1 MPVDRAQ
8 LDELHQRMLSDL
20 AVLTT
25 GPEWAA
31 WLQSARRFHRYSPQ
45 NQMLLA
51 AQGATG
57 LVASYRTWQRIPAE
71 DGGTCQ
77 VAKGEKGLTIL
88 APMTV
93 TSRDVNEATGDEVV
107 ARGIRGFKA
116 VKVFHQGQLVSAP
129 QLAPAVLP
137 ELLTGENR
145 WQHVWAAVQGL
156 LEDLGYSVDVVTRST
171 IDTWNGRTGF
181 TDRSVVVSDHL
192 EPPQRLKT
200 LLHEWAHV
208 ALQHD
213 VVVGLSAEVREV
225 EAESVAYLIAGTVRL
240 DSAAYTLPYV
250 AGWSAG
256 QIDLVERTAQ
266 RVLATTADM
275 IGRLESEL
283 GIDLTPDALATS
295 AVDRE
300 VVDLDSRRSTDQ
312 STAPPTALLPDV
324 DEPDP
329 SIDAAPG
336 VMRDVLTRLEP
347 DDRALLVTALNEIGT
362 SLDIAT
368 ALFADAGLDA
378 PRTVGLL
385 LRAGADPAAL
395 EQSMNRTVLDRD
407 GRRVALF
414 ESASDEVAA
423 RFRGV
428 AAPEAIV
435 SEPARV
441 PITDVGTQ
449 ATLSPAEMILGQWA
463 AMRVTAASSQ
473 DLV

>member
-31 WLQSARRFHRYSPQ
+31 WLHSARRFHRYSPQ

-57 LVASYRTWQRIPAE
+57 LVASYRTWQRIPAT

-93 TSRDVNEATGDEVV
+93 ASRDVDEATGDEVV

-129 QLAPAVLP
+129 ELAPAVLP
-137 ELLTGENR
+137 ELLTDENR

-156 LEDLGYSVDVVTRST
+156 LEALGYSVDVVTPSA
-171 IDTWNGRTGF
+171 IDTWNGRTDF

-213 VVVGLSAEVREV
+213 VVIGLSAEVREV
-225 EAESVAYLIAGTVRL
+225 EAESVAYLIAGTVGL
-240 DSAAYTLPYV
+240 DSASYTLPYV

-266 RVLATTADM
+266 RVLTTTADM
-275 IGRLESEL
+275 VGRLEIEL

-295 AVDRE
+295 AADSE
-300 VVDLDSRRSTDQ
+300 VVDLDSRRDVDRPAPAT
-312 STAPPTALLPDV
+312 TAPGPVV
-324 DEPDP
+324 DERDP
-329 SIDAAPG
+329 AIDEAPG
-336 VMRDVLTRLEP
+336 VMRDVLTRLDP
-347 DDRALLVTALNEIGT
+347 GDRALLVTALNEIDT

-368 ALFADAGLDA
+368 ALFADAGVDA

-395 EQSMNRTVLDRD
+395 EQSMSRTVLDRD

-414 ESASDEVAA
+414 EPVSDATQARDTGDPAAAAISARPVL
-423 RFRGV
+423 
-428 AAPEAIV
+428 V
-435 SEPARV
+435 SLP
-441 PITDVGTQ
+441 DVESQ
-449 ATLSPAEMILGQWA
+449 ATLSPAEAILEQWA
-463 AMRVTAASSQ
+463 ALRVAASPSH
-473 DLV
+473 DLP

>member
-31 WLQSARRFHRYSPQ
+31 WLHSARRFHRYSPQ

-57 LVASYRTWQRIPAE
+57 LVASYRTWQRIPAT

-93 TSRDVNEATGDEVV
+93 TSRDVDEATGDEVV

-116 VKVFHQGQLVSAP
+116 VKVFHQGQLVSPP

-145 WQHVWAAVQGL
+145 WQHVWAAVQGQ
-156 LEDLGYSVDVVTRST
+156 LEDLGYSVDVVTRSP
-171 IDTWNGRTGF
+171 IDTWNGRTDF
-181 TDRSVVVSDHL
+181 TLSSVVVSDHL

-213 VVVGLSAEVREV
+213 VVIGLSAEVREV
-225 EAESVAYLIAGTVRL
+225 EAESVAYLIAGTVGL

-275 IGRLESEL
+275 IGRLETEL

-295 AVDRE
+295 VADPE
-300 VVDLDSRRSTDQ
+300 VVDLDSRRIIDQ
-312 STAPPTALLPDV
+312 LAAPTAAPPPDV
-324 DEPDP
+324 EEPDP

-347 DDRALLVTALNEIGT
+347 GDRALLVTALNEIDT

-378 PRTVGLL
+378 PRTVRLL

-414 ESASDEVAA
+414 EPSGA
-423 RFRGV
+423 
-428 AAPEAIV
+428 AIV
-435 SEPARV
+435 EVVNVQTHEATSRMQPGA
-441 PITDVGTQ
+441 Q
-449 ATLSPAEMILGQWA
+449 APVSAGQFEGVSPAEAILTHWA
-463 AMRVTAASSQ
+463 AMRVPADLSQ
-473 DLV
+473 DLA